1 MPSKFFVRGLN
12 GQFGGAAAASAPPT
26 KIEFSGVT
34 MDTTTGA
41 LDGTNLAPKYVELA
55 SEHDTKTPNGLLEKG
70 NKKKIDANRGA
81 QFKSYCENLINDAEQ
96 TFKQKDIEEANTNFN
111 EVTAWEKFQQASKKT
126 SEHNYIL
133 INNKLKS
140 ASVISVTANTT
151 IKATANTA
159 VDTFITTT
167 SSSDYDSKTLK
178 TAIDTVFAAITTYT
192 ALLVADKTDYDK
204 NIKPIKE
211 AWDEYVKLVKPPL
224 AGQFQKY
231 SKTKY
236 NSNCGR
242 FMSELEASIR
252 EVIAVAYG
260 NQSTLRRVYGLN
272 VSLPFFGLGSMYGGG
287 IVNPFINNK
296 MVGGSAKTGFIY
308 ERLSPKVEE
317 LWNRAEKNLKD
328 LELETSV
335 SSDLL
340 KQFNAMKAQILA
352 AIKTLK
358 DKEDHVISV
367 TKQIGMLDALV
378 AYKKLSASEKKEV
391 EDEFNNSTLKSTKT
405 LADNATDADLVAA
418 FRKQLESVVRKT
430 GRCLSG
436 IPTVF
441 GALFR
446 T

>member
-12 GQFGGAAAASAPPT
+12 GQFGGAAAT
-26 KIEFSGVT
+26 TLKIPFSGVVI
-34 MDTTTGA
+34 DSTTGK
-41 LDGTNLAPKYVELA
+41 LDDAKIQPTYKDLAAENTVA
-55 SEHDTKTPNGLLEKG
+55 APNGLLKDRE
-70 NKKKIDANRGA
+70 KKKIDGLRGGE
-81 QFKSYCENLINDAEQ
+81 FKLYCEKLISDAEQ
-96 TFKQKDIEEANTNFN
+96 MFKKKDIEEANVHFT
-111 EVTAWEKFQQASKKT
+111 EVDAWVKLQVASKKT
-126 SEHNYIL
+126 SENNYVI
-133 INNKLKS
+133 INNKLVS
-140 ASVISVTANTT
+140 APQINVTAKDTARTT
-151 IKATANTA
+151 AISAVDNFVSPATLPTLDYDETTLTAAIKA
-159 VDTFITTT
+159 VF
-167 SSSDYDSKTLK
+167 
-178 TAIDTVFAAITTYT
+178 TAINTYT
-192 ALLVADKTDYDK
+192 ALLVVDNTDYNTKIK
-204 NIKPIKE
+204 NINE
-211 AWDEYVKLVKPPL
+211 AWAKYVELVQPKPT
-224 AGQFQKY
+224 GQFPKY

-236 NSNCGR
+236 NPNCGR

-317 LWNRAEKNLKD
+317 LWTRAETNLKNLG
-328 LELETSV
+328 LETSV
-335 SSDLL
+335 STDLL
-340 KQFNAMKAQILA
+340 TQFNTMKAQILT

-378 AYKKLSASEKKEV
+378 AYKKLSALEKKEV
-391 EDEFNNSTLKSTKT
+391 EDEFKKSTLKSATF
-405 LADNATDADLVAA
+405 ADNAADAKFVEA
-418 FRKQLESVVRKT
+418 FREQLESVVRKT

-441 GALFR
+441 GALFSGR
-446 T
+446 